1 MIVHETRA
9 LNSDSAYKLI
19 SATVTP
25 RPIAWVS
32 SLNAAGGVNLA
43 PFSSYTFISYSPP
56 KVLISIGPGT
66 DKLKDTLVNAG
77 ARGEFCVSSVTP
89 DFLKAMANS
98 SFAYENGE
106 SEATELGIDL
116 APARLIETPFVAG
129 AAVAMECRVDRIVEV
144 GDDDR
149 HRLIIGTVV
158 CFHIDEAIWQGDRI
172 DPAAYQALGRIGG
185 PLYVTRGEI
194 LKMAAPRAPAGSE
207 A

>member
-1 MIVHETRA
+1 MIVYETQA

-98 SFAYENGE
+98 SFAYENGQ

-194 LKMAAPRAPAGSE
+194 LKATAPRVPAGSK

>member
-1 MIVHETRA
+1 
-9 LNSDSAYKLI
+9 
-19 SATVTP
+19 
-25 RPIAWVS
+25 
-32 SLNAAGGVNLA
+32 
-43 PFSSYTFISYSPP
+43 
-56 KVLISIGPGT
+56 
-66 DKLKDTLVNAG
+66 
-77 ARGEFCVSSVTP
+77 
-89 DFLKAMANS
+89 
-98 SFAYENGE
+98 
-106 SEATELGIDL
+106 
-116 APARLIETPFVAG
+116 
-129 AAVAMECRVDRIVEV
+129 MECRVDRIVEV